1 MFGYWWDRENDDLWS
16 KEVVHC
22 KHAGF
27 HSTEQLEFLICTLNI
42 CSSTSLSCLAPG
54 CTAEQIMWG
63 SGRGVGWRTLSHVQ
77 SWVATCGMVSALH
90 YGKALHAAEQR
101 LCTGGR
107 GGCCRLRCLETT
119 QTSVQP
125 YRTSVREKEKARKRR
140 GPHRYRQEEENR
152 ILTEIL
158 SSELE
163 PPREGER
170 SRGGS

>member
-1 MFGYWWDRENDDLWS
+1 MFGYWCNRENDDLWS
-16 KEVVHC
+16 KEDVHC

-42 CSSTSLSCLAPG
+42 CSSTSLICLAPG

-119 QTSVQP
+119 QTSAQL
-125 YRTSVREKEKARKRR
+125 YRTSVREKEK
-140 GPHRYRQEEENR
+140 GEEE
-152 ILTEIL
+152 
-158 SSELE
+158 
-163 PPREGER
+163 EGTAPLP
-170 SRGGS
+170 SRGGESNCDRNLEQ